1 MKKLFISQP
10 MKDKTE
16 SEIMAER
23 ADAIRAAVDA
33 MGEPVEVID
42 TYFGDFDGKALEFLG
57 KSIMLLATADIA
69 YFARGWDRILTH
81 KQRSAC
87 AAAGGFEPFPPQLP
101 LPGQGYGGTP

>member
-23 ADAIRAAVDA
+23 ADAIQAAVDA

-69 YFARGWDRILTH
+69 CFARGWDKARGCKIEH
-81 KQRSAC
+81 AC
-87 AAAGGFEPFPPQLP
+87 AEAYNIPHIDA
-101 LPGQGYGGTP
+101 

>member
-23 ADAIRAAVDA
+23 ADAIQAAVDA

-69 YFARGWDRILTH
+69 YFASGWDKARGCKIEH
-81 KQRSAC
+81 AC
-87 AAAGGFEPFPPQLP
+87 AEAYNIPHIDA
-101 LPGQGYGGTP
+101 